1 MSYSRVCSLPL
12 STFSGEKADSV
23 CADFSS
29 GGSNTLTNPFHFNQ
43 AWAAR
48 HSFPEGRQ
56 REKEQSNLSSDSVAR
71 PKTGHSD
78 QNHDS
83 WLCPS
88 SQGWKNS
95 IRRALSLAHLESSS
109 LDLCIKSGPEKAP
122 GPLSTQAGIG
132 GGHQE
137 DVGIK
142 DPSPLPWSLH

>member
-12 STFSGEKADSV
+12 STFSGEKANSV

-56 REKEQSNLSSDSVAR
+56 WEKEQSNLSSDSVAR

-78 QNHDS
+78 QNHGS

-88 SQGWKNS
+88 SQSWEN

-109 LDLCIKSGPEKAP
+109 LDLCIKSGPEKA
-122 GPLSTQAGIG
+122 SSQAGIG